1 MDSSVNKII
10 EEHAALEARLGDP
23 AAQADQA
30 AYLELSKRYAELGR
44 VASVAR
50 ELRDAHEKLAEAREL
65 LTDPDL
71 ADLARADLEHYE
83 ARLPE
88 LEAHFERLTVP
99 ADPADERNVIIEI
112 RAGTGGAEAALFAAD
127 LYRMYL
133 RRAEELGFRVET
145 LEVSESEIG
154 GFSRV
159 SFQVVGRGAY
169 SQFKFES
176 GVHRVQRVPATEA
189 AGRIHTSTATVA
201 VMPEAEEIDVKLD
214 MSEVRIDVYRS
225 SGPGGQSVNTTDS
238 AVRVTYRPGTADEM
252 IVTSQDGKSQIK
264 NKERALT
271 VLRSRLYEKKR
282 QEEMERQRQTRL
294 SQIGTGE
301 RSEKIRTYNYP
312 QNRVTDHRLEGDV
325 KNFPL
330 QQVMAGDLGPVTE
343 ALTALERD
351 ELIAASREL
360 AARG

>member
-1 MDSSVNKII
+1 MDSTLDKII

-23 AAQADQA
+23 AAQADQF
-30 AYLELSKRYAELGR
+30 AYLELSRRYAEVGR

-50 ELRDAHEKLAEAREL
+50 DLRDARQSLAEAREL
-65 LTDPDL
+65 LADPDL
-71 ADLARADLEHYE
+71 ADLARADLDHYA
-83 ARLPE
+83 ARVPE
-88 LEAHFERLTVP
+88 LEAEFERLTLP
-99 ADPADERNVIIEI
+99 KDPADERNVIVEI

-127 LYRMYL
+127 LYRLYL
-133 RRAEELGFRVET
+133 RRAEELSFRVET
-145 LEVSESEIG
+145 LDVSESEIG

-159 SFQVVGRGAY
+159 TFQVLGHGAY
-169 SQFKFES
+169 SQFKYES

-201 VMPEAEEIDVKLD
+201 VLPEAEEVDFKLD

-238 AVRVTYRPGTADEM
+238 AVRVTYRPGTPDEL

-301 RSEKIRTYNYP
+301 RSEKIRTYNFP
-312 QNRVTDHRLEGDV
+312 QSRITDHRV
-325 KNFPL
+325 NFTTHQLPTVL
-330 QQVMAGDLGPVTE
+330 NGDL
-343 ALTALERD
+343 A
-351 ELIAASREL
+351 ELL
-360 AARG
+360 D